1 MMDEPVYISIQEV
14 VPYMAKTMDIQ
25 RTRQTIYNWATNGVE
40 RGLGHVV
47 YLRTI
52 KQAGRLVTT
61 REWVREFV
69 DEVSV

>member
-1 MMDEPVYISIQEV
+1 MDPVYISIQEV
-14 VPYMAKTMDIQ
+14 VPWMAKTMGIQ
-25 RTRQTIYNWATNGVE
+25 RTRQTVYNWTLKGVE
-40 RGLGHVV
+40 RGLGRVV
-47 YLRTI
+47 FLRSI